1 MQVLPWILIVLGA
14 LISYVLAAV
23 IKKKEFENE
32 AKKEKYFYAAKIV
45 GLWLVIIG
53 SFLIFKENGSFG
65 IK

>member
-1 MQVLPWILIVLGA
+1 MQVLPWVLIVLGA

-32 AKKEKYFYAAKIV
+32 LKKEKYFYAAKIV

-53 SFLIFKENGSFG
+53 AFLIFKENGSFG